1 MRRVA
6 MFLGAVAVSAVTAI
20 PAYAGDES
28 ASVPMAAAV
37 PDLLPLVGVIGVI
50 MLAGFGYRKAGG

>member
-6 MFLGAVAVSAVTAI
+6 MFVGAVAVSALAAI
-20 PAYAGDES
+20 PAYASDES

-37 PDLLPLVGVIGVI
+37 PDLLPLAGVIAVI
-50 MLAGFGYRKAGG
+50 MLAGFGYRKVGG